1 MYSCE
6 INANCFRLQDLII
19 CCCLIEFNLKYFQGN
34 TDFNSVKLVISEEI
48 RFIQGGLAVEKLVIS
63 N

>member
-1 MYSCE
+1 MYSCK
-6 INANCFRLQDLII
+6 INVSCFCLQDLII
-19 CCCLIEFNLKYFQGN
+19 CCCLIVLNLKYFQGN
-34 TDFNSVKLVISEEI
+34 TDFNSVNLVISEEI